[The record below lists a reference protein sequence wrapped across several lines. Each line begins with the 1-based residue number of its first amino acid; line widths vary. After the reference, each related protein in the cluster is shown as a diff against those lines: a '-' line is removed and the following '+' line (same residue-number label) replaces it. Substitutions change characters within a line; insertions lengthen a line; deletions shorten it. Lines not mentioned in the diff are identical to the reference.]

1 MSEPDTNDK
10 ALTQYF
16 LRGMRRFAKHVPD
29 TTPETIAARI
39 EAAYQLARLQFQP
52 VKEDK

>member
-1 MSEPDTNDK
+1 MSEADANDK

-16 LRGMRRFAKHVPD
+16 LRGMRRFARHVPD
-29 TTPETIAARI
+29 IALEMIAARI
-39 EAAYQLARLQFQP
+39 EAAYQLARSQFQP